1 MVNFRA
7 FDGCRGTFHQMIKER
22 EQTLPLRSQTVS
34 SGCLVRVPQYPFG
47 LGLML
52 MLLAIYIDFSVR

>member
-7 FDGCRGTFHQMIKER
+7 FDGCRGSFHEMIKER

-34 SGCLVRVPQYPFG
+34 SGYPVRILQYPFG
-47 LGLML
+47 LELML
-52 MLLAIYIDFSVR
+52 MLLTTYVDFSVR

>member
-7 FDGCRGTFHQMIKER
+7 FDGCRGSFHEMIKER

-34 SGCLVRVPQYPFG
+34 SGCPVRILQYPFG
-47 LGLML
+47 LELML
-52 MLLAIYIDFSVR
+52 MLLTTYIDFFVR